1 MPACAACG
9 HFNPANAR
17 FCMSCG
23 APLAVDAPGPIAT
36 RKIVTIVFCDV
47 AGSTAI
53 GERLDPESVREVMT
67 GFYGAMRG
75 ALERHGGTVEKFIG
89 DAVMGV
95 FGVPILHEDDALRAV
110 EAADAMRAAVGEL
123 NRTLAE
129 RFDVELATRIG
140 VNTGEVIV
148 GDPDA
153 GEALVVGDAV
163 NVAARLEQVA
173 GAGEVLLGPQ
183 THALVRQHV
192 VAAPVGPLELKG
204 KSGGVPTYRLE
215 RVAPADDAIGLR
227 VDPPFV
233 GRDAE
238 LGALREAFERARS
251 RSTCVLATVIGS
263 AGVGKSRLAREFVA
277 ELAGDARVVSGRCL
291 PYGDGI
297 TFWPVI
303 ELVKDACGISDG
315 EPRAAART
323 KIDEVL
329 AGAED
334 AALVAERVAAV
345 VGLGETSAGLQETFW
360 SIRRLL
366 EWLARDRP
374 LVALVDDVHWAE
386 PTFLDLV
393 EYLAGWTQQSPIVVL
408 ALARPDLLDVRPG
421 WGSQPDGVAVQLGP
435 LDEGES
441 DRLIGSV
448 LGAGLDDPVLER
460 IREAGGGNP
469 LFLEEMLR
477 MLEDDGVLERTNGR
491 WHPTRRP
498 AELPVPGSIQA
509 LLGARLDR
517 LSGEER
523 SVIRAAAVVGK
534 EFWWGA
540 VDSLVDAEVRP
551 RVGAH
556 LQTLVRKDLIRPERS
571 TLVGEDAFGFHHLL
585 IQEAAYLGAP
595 KDVRATMHERFAA
608 WIEATAGDRLAELE
622 PLLGH
627 HLERAYRFRA
637 ELETPGTRERE
648 LAERAA
654 EWLIRAGLR
663 AAERRDAAAESDLL
677 GRALALLA
685 PDASARASVL
695 LDLVD
700 ARSEVGDLDGAESAL
715 AELETASRDDPALVA
730 RTQILRLTL
739 LESTDPKA
747 LVDAVADTERHLRT
761 LEAAGDDLWMAR
773 GWLLIGDLHWAR
785 SRYGEADL
793 ALERAIEHARRA
805 GARREEGDALGR
817 YTGAG
822 VFGPA
827 PVEEA
832 ERRALDVLDRLAGT
846 ASEGPALRALA
857 SVRAMQG
864 RFDEARA
871 TGARA
876 RTIME
881 ELGLRLRANW
891 TRETTG
897 YIELLA
903 GDPVAA
909 EREFRTGRDA
919 AAQFGDHGFEGTAAA
934 LLAHALLEQGRA
946 AEGEEAARQA
956 EAIAA
961 DDDQSTQ
968 VLWRSARARAIAR
981 RDPKAAAELA
991 REAVELAMATDDVD
1005 MQADALADFGE
1016 VLGALGDRDGARQAF
1031 DDAFARVERKG
1042 NAASRERIRTRAAF
1056 VTE

>member
-9 HFNPANAR
+9 YDNPATAR

-23 APLAVDAPGPIAT
+23 APLAFDAPGPTAT
-36 RKIVTIVFCDV
+36 RKTVTIVFCDV
-47 AGSTAI
+47 AGSTAM

-75 ALERHGGTVEKFIG
+75 ALEGHGGTVEKFIG

-110 EAADAMRAAVGEL
+110 EAADAMRGAVVEL
-123 NRTLAE
+123 NRTLVE

-163 NVAARLEQVA
+163 NVAARLEQAA
-173 GAGEVLLGPQ
+173 GSGEVLLGPQ
-183 THALVRQHV
+183 TYALVRQHV
-192 VAAPVGPLELKG
+192 VAASVGPLELKG
-204 KSGGVPTYRLE
+204 KREGVTAYRLE
-215 RVAPADDAIGLR
+215 RVAPADDAVGLR

-233 GRDAE
+233 GREDE
-238 LGALREAFERARS
+238 LRTLREAFERARS
-251 RSTCVLATVIGS
+251 HRTCVLATVIGS
-263 AGVGKSRLAREFVA
+263 AGVGKSRLSREFVTSI
-277 ELAGDARVVSGRCL
+277 GDDARVVGGRCL

-303 ELVKDACGISDG
+303 ELVKDACGITDD
-315 EPRAAART
+315 EPRASART
-323 KIDEVL
+323 KIDETL

-334 AALVAERVAAV
+334 AALVAERIAAV
-345 VGLGETSAGLQETFW
+345 AGLGETTAGLQETFW

-366 EWLARDRP
+366 EWLARERP
-374 LVALVDDVHWAE
+374 LVVVVDDVHWAE

-393 EYLAGWTQQSPIVVL
+393 EYLAGWTQQSPMLVL
-408 ALARPDLLDVRPG
+408 ALARPELLDVRPG
-421 WGSQPDGVAVQLGP
+421 WGSQPDAIAIQVGP
-435 LDEGES
+435 LDERES

-491 WHPTRRP
+491 WHSTRGA
-498 AELPVPGSIQA
+498 AEFAVPGSIQA

-517 LSGEER
+517 LTGEER

-540 VDSLVDAEVRP
+540 VDSLVDADIRP

-571 TLVGEDAFGFHHLL
+571 TLAGEDAFGFHHLL

-608 WIEATAGDRLAELE
+608 WIEATAGDRLPELE

-627 HLERAYRFRA
+627 HLERAYRFRS
-637 ELETPGTRERE
+637 ELETPGPRERD
-648 LAERAA
+648 LAARAA
-654 EWLIRAGLR
+654 EWLTRAGMR
-663 AAERRDAAAESDLL
+663 AVERRDAAAASDLL
-677 GRALALLA
+677 GRALALLP
-685 PDASARASVL
+685 PDDPGRAAVL

-700 ARSEVGDLDGAESAL
+700 ARSELGDLDGAELALEELDAL
-715 AELETASRDDPALVA
+715 AGDDPALVA
-730 RTQILRLTL
+730 RLAILRFTL

-747 LVDAVADTERHLRT
+747 LVDATAEVERHVGT
-761 LEAAGDDLWMAR
+761 LERVGDDLWVAR
-773 GWLLIGDLHWAR
+773 AWLLIADLQWA
-785 SRYGEADL
+785 SGRYGDAGV
-793 ALERAIEHARRA
+793 ALDRAIEHARRA
-805 GARREEGDALGR
+805 GAHRLEGDALGR
-817 YTGAG
+817 YTGAA

-827 PVEEA
+827 TVEEA
-832 ERRALDVLDRLAGT
+832 ERRALDVLGRVTGT

-857 SVRAMQG
+857 HVRAMQG

-871 TGARA
+871 AAVRA
-876 RTIME
+876 RTILE

-891 TRETTG
+891 SRETSG
-897 YIELLA
+897 WIEILA
-903 GDPVAA
+903 GDAPAA
-909 EREFRTGRDA
+909 EREFRVGRDA
-919 AAQFGDHGFEGTAAA
+919 AIEFGDRGFEGTAAA
-934 LLAHALLEQGRA
+934 LLAHALLEQGRD
-946 AEGEEAARQA
+946 AEGEAVAAQA
-956 EAIAA
+956 EAVAA
-961 DDDQSTQ
+961 DDDLSTQ
-968 VLWRSARARAIAR
+968 VLWRTARSRAIAS
-981 RDPKAAAELA
+981 RDPSDAAVLA
-991 REAVELAMATDDVD
+991 REGVELAMTTDDLD
-1005 MQADALADFGE
+1005 MQADALADLGGA
-1016 VLGALGDRDGARQAF
+1016 LGALGDREGARRAF
-1031 DDAFARVERKG
+1031 DDAIARVERKG
-1042 NAASRERIRTRAAF
+1042 NVAARERIRTRRAF
-1056 VTE
+1056 VTD